1 MDALSIG
8 FEIIKL
14 LVPPLVVA
22 LAVWIMNDYMLKKQE
37 KNRYFRL
44 LTQNRSIT
52 LPLRLQAYERLIL
65 LMERITPSN
74 MLMRVSPHGKTTRQ
88 LHAELLKVIRE
99 EFEHNLTQQ
108 LYVTQEAWGAVKT
121 AREEIVKLINM
132 AFTQTGD
139 NRDGLDLS
147 KIILEATIKIEKMPT
162 QAAIDILRNE
172 ARHLM

>member
-1 MDALSIG
+1 MDALNIG
-8 FEIIKL
+8 LEIIKL
-14 LVPPLVVA
+14 LVPPMAVA

-37 KNRYFRL
+37 KSRYYRL
-44 LTQNRSIT
+44 INQNRNIT

-74 MLMRVSPHGKTTRQ
+74 LLMRVTPHGKSTRQ

-99 EFEHNLTQQ
+99 EFDHNLTQQ
-108 LYVTQEAWGAVKT
+108 LYVSNEAWEAVKT

-139 NRDGLDLS
+139 NREGLDLS
-147 KIILEATIKIEKMPT
+147 KLILEATIKIDKMPT

-172 ARHLM
+172 ARRLM

>member
-1 MDALSIG
+1 MDALTIG
-8 FEIIKL
+8 LEIIKL

-37 KNRYFRL
+37 KSRYYRL
-44 LTQNRSIT
+44 INQNRSIT

-74 MLMRVSPHGKTTRQ
+74 LLMRVAPHGKTTRQ

-99 EFEHNLTQQ
+99 EFDHNLTQQ
-108 LYVTQEAWGAVKT
+108 LYVSNEAWEAVKT

-139 NRDGLDLS
+139 AREGIDLS
-147 KIILEATIKIEKMPT
+147 KLILEATIKIEKMPT

-172 ARHLM
+172 ARRLM